1 MIIHFDGKTYKSGK
15 HFFMREQESKDEIES
30 FMKIATNVMFTKISS
45 KAGIKKFG
53 DKSVTVM
60 VK

>member
-1 MIIHFDGKTYKSGK
+1 
-15 HFFMREQESKDEIES
+15 MREQESKDEIES
-30 FMKIATNVMFTKISS
+30 FMKIAKNVMFTRISA

-53 DKSVTVM
+53 EKAVKAM